1 MNTFEARKDPRLAID
16 ERRGARLALG
26 AAVAAGLALAA
37 CHEIP
42 QDAAKPFA
50 GKEDVQP
57 YAGSLFKGDKQTF
70 EQALTERAGH
80 ENEYL
85 RTHDAK
91 Q

>member
-42 QDAAKPFA
+42 QDAAKPF
-50 GKEDVQP
+50 
-57 YAGSLFKGDKQTF
+57 LN
-70 EQALTERAGH
+70 R
-80 ENEYL
+80 EY
-85 RTHDAK
+85 RK
-91 Q
+91 P